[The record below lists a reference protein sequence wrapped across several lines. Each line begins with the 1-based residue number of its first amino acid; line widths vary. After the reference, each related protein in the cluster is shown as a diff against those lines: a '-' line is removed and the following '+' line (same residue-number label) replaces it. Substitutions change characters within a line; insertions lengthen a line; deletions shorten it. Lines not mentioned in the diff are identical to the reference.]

1 MVMKSWRNLFV
12 GVFFLLFFGF
22 CSVSFGQISE
32 VWVAPT
38 GNDQA
43 AGSKQEPLGS
53 LSMALR
59 KVRELRRLKQHKP
72 QEAVHIYLKG
82 GNYFLPEPIRIKPED
97 SGTSQS
103 PTIVSNAPNE
113 EVILSGGMLISN
125 WQLLKEPLAGLSPKA
140 KGKVWVADVPNLGD
154 KTLLFRQLWVNNR
167 KAIRAKNTS
176 NGQMFR
182 ILAWDKKQE
191 ICWIP
196 KPQGLNNSNI
206 QGTEMLIHQWWE
218 IANLRIKSINIQGD
232 SAALHF
238 YQPESKLQSEHPWP
252 APWISKETGNS
263 AFYLCN
269 NIAFLDEAGEWFYD
283 TNTQKLYYIPR
294 LGENITQ
301 AKVVVPV
308 LENLLRIEG
317 TEERKVKNIHFRN
330 LQFQHSSW
338 LRPSQVGHVPHQAGM
353 PMTEAYKL
361 KIPGTPEKKSLE
373 NQAWITRPAAAVQ
386 VTFAENT
393 SFEGCRFEHLAAT
406 GLDYYKGLTQHSIEG
421 NVFKDI
427 GGTALLV
434 GEFSDDATE
443 IHLPYQPENE
453 SVLVK
458 NITIK
463 NNLIS
468 DATNED
474 WGSVGIGAGY
484 VQDVSIEHNEVN
496 QVNYSGISLGW
507 GWTPT
512 VNVMKNNRIIA
523 NKIHHYGKQMYDVAG
538 IYTLSAQPNTW
549 ITHNYIDSIYK
560 APYAHI
566 PSHWFYLYTD
576 EGSSFMTIQHN
587 WTPSTK
593 FLQNANGPNNRWE
606 NNGPMVADSIKQQ
619 AGLTPAFQHLLAYNT
634 PNDTLVTINKE
645 KPVGFE
651 LIFPDKNIPL
661 TQIKAFVAKY
671 QLPANGLYQWQNRV
685 VFFGKVQ
692 DVFVMRERFKQQFPQ
707 AKLQTYDDYFY
718 EFNRSNC
725 GEKIQESQAVKHII
739 LTANLVANPQ
749 KQQAYLDFHAKQLKE
764 WPEVAQGFCK
774 ADFQQLLIYKNGRQ
788 LLLIISIPANETLDH
803 LNPRTTENNPKMV
816 AWNNQMKQFQE
827 GIEGTKPDETW
838 VFFEPIP

>member
-1 MVMKSWRNLFV
+1 MKSWRILFA
-12 GVFFLLFFGF
+12 GVFLGLFFGF

-43 AGSKQEPLGS
+43 LGNKTEPLAS
-53 LSMALR
+53 LSMAFR
-59 KVRELRRLKQHKP
+59 KVRELRRLKQNNP

-82 GNYFLPEPIRIKPED
+82 GTYFLTASIRIKPED
-97 SGTSQS
+97 AGTAQS
-103 PTIVSNAPNE
+103 PTIVSAAPNE
-113 EVILSGGMLISN
+113 DVTLSGGMPITN
-125 WQLLKEPLAGLSPKA
+125 WQLIKEPLAGLSQKA
-140 KGKVWVADVPNLGD
+140 KGKVWVATVPTLGD
-154 KTLLFRQLWVNNR
+154 NPLLFRQLWVNGH
-167 KAIRAKNTS
+167 KAVRAKNTHE
-176 NGQMFR
+176 GQMLR

-196 KPQGLNNSNI
+196 KPQNLTNSNI
-206 QGTEMLIHQWWE
+206 RGTEMLIHQWWE
-218 IANLRIKSINIQGD
+218 IANLRIKSIDIQGD

-263 AFYLCN
+263 AFYLSN
-269 NIAFLDEAGEWFYD
+269 NLAFLDEAGEWFYD

-294 LGENITQ
+294 ANENMSQ
-301 AKVVVPV
+301 ASAVIPV
-308 LENLLRIEG
+308 LEHLLRIEG
-317 TEERKVKNIHFRN
+317 TAEKPVEYLYFSHI
-330 LQFQHSSW
+330 QFQHSSW
-338 LRPSQVGHVPHQAGM
+338 LRPSLEGHVPHQAGM

-361 KIPGTPEKKSLE
+361 KIAGTPEKKTLE

-386 VTFAENT
+386 VSFAKHT
-393 SFEGCRFEHLAAT
+393 RFEACRFEHLAST
-406 GLDYYKGLTQHSIEG
+406 GLDYYRGLDQHLIEG

-427 GGTALLV
+427 GGTALLI
-434 GEFSDDATE
+434 GEFSDEATE
-443 IHLPYQPENE
+443 IHLPYQPTDER
-453 SVLVK
+453 VLVK
-458 NITIK
+458 NIIVQ
-463 NNLIS
+463 NNLIT

-484 VQDVSIEHNEVN
+484 VQDVHILHNEIN

-512 VNVMKNNRIIA
+512 VNVMKNNRIVA

-587 WTPSTK
+587 WTPAEK

-619 AGLTPAFQHLLAYNT
+619 AGLRPAFRYLLAHST
-634 PNDTLVTINKE
+634 PNDTLLAINKE
-645 KPVGFE
+645 KPVGLE
-651 LIFPDKNIPL
+651 LIFSDKNIPL
-661 TQIKAFVAKY
+661 VQIKAFLAKY
-671 QLPANGLYQWQNRV
+671 QLPTNGLYQWQNRV
-685 VFFGKVQ
+685 LFFGKVQ
-692 DVFVMRERFKQQFPQ
+692 DVFVLKERLKQQFPQ

-718 EFNRSNC
+718 EFNRNNC
-725 GEKIQESQAVKHII
+725 GEKRPTNPPLKHII
-739 LTANLVANPQ
+739 LTANLVAQPA
-749 KQQAYLDFHAKQLKE
+749 KQQAYLDYHAKQFNE
-764 WPEVAQGFCK
+764 WPEVSQGFCK

-816 AWNNQMKQFQE
+816 AWNQLMQQFQE
-827 GIEGTKPDETW
+827 GIEGTKPGETW
-838 VFFEPIP
+838 VFFEPVP